1 MKTKSIVR
9 NIFFS
14 YVICQILCNIYFMC
28 FPSTFQTQSIFWIL
42 TILGSIF
49 WGLKVYSYQLSQIF
63 HLPPDKYLLI
73 KIFFCFQI
81 NSIPFL
87 MYFSFASMDNINSIW
102 LAAFQV
108 LHLPEFILMEIL
120 TQGIYYLECIF
131 SQNLEYVLHDTYS
144 VYPFTAMLIL
154 VEIYFLAAKQKNV
167 AMA

>member
-1 MKTKSIVR
+1 
-9 NIFFS
+9 
-14 YVICQILCNIYFMC
+14 
-28 FPSTFQTQSIFWIL
+28 
-42 TILGSIF
+42 
-49 WGLKVYSYQLSQIF
+49 
-63 HLPPDKYLLI
+63 
-73 KIFFCFQI
+73 
-81 NSIPFL
+81 